1 MDENRRRSALE
12 QLEQEFESS
21 KSIKEGS
28 TKPPERERKRRTGN
42 KKRNVLDKRKQWH
55 ILMTVIPAL
64 LLIVIAGIFLGVNK
78 MNSSDVR
85 NKYPSFITKE
95 EKEDWKNKSVDKG
108 QIYVYVNTSL
118 DVKADGKSV
127 ALRLA
132 NPPYCAYPLKIK
144 LSIDE
149 NKDTYLYQ
157 SELIKPGDSVED
169 AELTGLP
176 AEKGVYNATIYYTFY
191 EEKGETV
198 VGEHQVKATIETH
211 DQTEVQTEVMTQS

>member
-21 KSIKEGS
+21 KSAKEESG
-28 TKPPERERKRRTGN
+28 KLPVRERKRRIET
-42 KKRNVLDKRKQWH
+42 KKRNVPDKRKQWR
-55 ILMTVIPAL
+55 ILMTVIPVL
-64 LLIVIAGIFLGVNK
+64 LLVIIAGIFLGVNK
-78 MNSSDVR
+78 KNSSDVR

-95 EKEDWKNKSVDKG
+95 EKEAWKNKSVDKG

-132 NPPYCAYPLKIK
+132 NPPYSAYSLKIK

-149 NKDTYLYQ
+149 KKDAYLYQ
-157 SELIKPGDSVED
+157 SELIKPGDSMED

-176 AEKGVYNATIYYTFY
+176 TEKGIYNATIYYTFY
-191 EEKGETV
+191 DEKGETV

-211 DQTEVQTEVMTQS
+211 EQAD

>member
-1 MDENRRRSALE
+1 MDENRRLSALE
-12 QLEQEFESS
+12 QLEKEFEYS
-21 KSIKEGS
+21 KSVKEEFG
-28 TKPPERERKRRTGN
+28 KPPERAKNRGAGK
-42 KKRNVLDKRKQWH
+42 KKRNIVGRKKQLY
-55 ILMTVIPAL
+55 ILAAVIPAL
-64 LLIVIAGIFLGVNK
+64 ILVIIGGIFLGVNK
-78 MNSSDVR
+78 MNSSDIR

-95 EKEDWKNKSVDKG
+95 EKADWKNKSVDKG

-118 DVKADGKSV
+118 DVKADGKTV

-149 NKDTYLYQ
+149 KKEAYLYQ

-176 AEKGVYNATIYYTFY
+176 AEKGIYNATIYYTFY
-191 EEKGETV
+191 DEKGETV
-198 VGEHQVKATIETH
+198 VGEHQVTATIETH
-211 DQTEVQTEVMTQS
+211 EQADR